1 MSPSPS
7 PAPRRRMPTPYSE
20 MVSPGYN
27 TPLHITPTYHHV
39 TSPPPPQ
46 PSLPPLHYSP
56 EPVLTHKADP
66 SPLTYQQYSQPQ
78 EVPREEEEPRFILQL
93 VPNPK
98 YKSSQ
103 PPAPTTRTTR
113 RPRVDRTA
121 QQQSTQQLRRNDP
134 NLYPYLYLMSSYL
147 PQTHHSLV
155 VAKKS

>member
-1 MSPSPS
+1 MSPLPS
-7 PAPRRRMPTPYSE
+7 PVPRRRMPTPYSE

-39 TSPPPPQ
+39 TTPPSPPQ

-56 EPVLTHKADP
+56 EPVLTHKAEP
-66 SPLTYQQYSQPQ
+66 SPLTYLEYSQQSPQ
-78 EVPREEEEPRFILQL
+78 EKEEEPRFILQL

-103 PPAPTTRTTR
+103 SPITTTRTTR
-113 RPRVDRTA
+113 RPRVNRIA
-121 QQQSTQQLRRNDP
+121 QLRNDP
-134 NLYPYLYLMSSYL
+134 SLYPYLYLMSSYL
-147 PQTHHSLV
+147 PETQHSLV